1 MKVWL
6 VLFLGGILTYLTRL
20 SFVYLFGLWEMPLWL
35 QKSLRYVPP
44 AVLSALIAPE
54 LFVRSGRLLIS
65 FENMKLLAGIVA
77 IITALFTKS
86 MFWTISSGI
95 LFMLISDILTKYL

>member
-20 SFVYLFGLWEMPLWL
+20 SFIYLFDLWEIPLWL
-35 QKSLRYVPP
+35 RKSLRYVPP

-54 LFVRSGRLLIS
+54 LFIRSGQFLIS
-65 FENMKLLAGIVA
+65 FENMKLLAGVVA
-77 IITALFTKS
+77 IVTAIFTKS

-95 LFMLISDILTKYL
+95 IFMLTYSILM

>member
-1 MKVWL
+1 MMKVWL

-20 SFVYLFGLWEMPLWL
+20 SFIYLFGLWEMPLWL
-35 QKSLRYVPP
+35 LKSLRYVPP

-54 LFVRSGRLLIS
+54 LFIQSGQFLIS
-65 FENMKLLAGIVA
+65 FENMKLLAGVVA
-77 IITALFTKS
+77 IMTAIFTKS

-95 LFMLISDILTKYL
+95 LFILTYSILT